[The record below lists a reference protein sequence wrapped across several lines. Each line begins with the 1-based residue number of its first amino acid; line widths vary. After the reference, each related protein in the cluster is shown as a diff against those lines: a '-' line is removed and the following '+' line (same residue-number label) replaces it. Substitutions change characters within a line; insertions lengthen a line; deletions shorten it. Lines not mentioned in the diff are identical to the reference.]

1 MVTRLLLGSPSKI
14 DIDDTKQSEG
24 KGSDHHTVKTLIILY
39 LTLLDISYFLVD
51 FPPPGKHASG
61 TFMSSNVLVTHQAH
75 KNGQF

>member
-51 FPPPGKHASG
+51 LTWGGGSRSPPLE
-61 TFMSSNVLVTHQAH
+61 NNLLVLL
-75 KNGQF
+75 